1 MTTSEELLSPQ
12 QLQAFN
18 EDGYLVL
25 PNFVDDTACLTLRE
39 RALQLAKDNVP
50 SPQEATI
57 FTADSTAQHA
67 ADEYFLTSGDKIR
80 CFFEKDAFDEHGVLR
95 SEAHLCLNKLGRRS
109 EQSYRSHISVDR
121 ATKCDRILDCH

>member
-1 MTTSEELLSPQ
+1 MTTSSEILSAK

-18 EDGYLVL
+18 DDGYLVL
-25 PNFVDDTACLTLRE
+25 PNFVDDAACLELRE

-80 CFFEKDAFDEHGVLR
+80 CFFEKDAFDERGVLR
-95 SEAHLCLNKLGRRS
+95 SEAHLCINK
-109 EQSYRSHISVDR
+109 I
-121 ATKCDRILDCH
+121 

>member
-80 CFFEKDAFDEHGVLR
+80 CFFENLTSF
-95 SEAHLCLNKLGRRS
+95 
-109 EQSYRSHISVDR
+109 
-121 ATKCDRILDCH
+121 